1 MLTLTVPG
9 VELFDNKTQ
18 KFSTTETTVLELE
31 HSLVSLSKWES
42 KWNIPFLGRDEKTNE
57 QIIDYVKLMTLTPD
71 VPDEV
76 YLRLSDEN
84 YEQINGY
91 INSKQTATW
100 FREDPNSP
108 KNREIIT
115 AEIIY
120 YWMIALKIPQE
131 YQWWHLARLFTLVRV
146 LNQKNQPPKKAGN
159 TQSAAAQRRALNEAR
174 QRQYNTTG

>member
-120 YWMIALKIPQE
+120 YLMIALKIPQE

>member
-9 VELFDNKTQ
+9 AELFDNKTQ
-18 KFSTTETTVLELE
+18 KFSTTETMVLELE

-146 LNQKNQPPKKAGN
+146 LNQKNQPPKKAGS

>member
-9 VELFDNKTQ
+9 IELFDNETQ
-18 KFSTTETTVLELE
+18 RFSTTETTVLELE
-31 HSLVSLSKWES
+31 HSLVSLSKWEA
-42 KWNIPFLGRDEKTNE
+42 KWNIPFLGRDKKTAE
-57 QIIDYVKLMTLTPD
+57 QIIDYIKIMTLTPNVPED
-71 VPDEV
+71 V
-76 YLRLSDEN
+76 YHRLSDEN
-84 YEQINGY
+84 YSEIDKY

-100 FREDPNSP
+100 FREDPNTP

-131 YQWWHLARLFTLVRV
+131 YQEWHITRLFTLVRV
-146 LNQKNQPPKKAGN
+146 LNQKNQPAKKNNN

>member
-57 QIIDYVKLMTLTPD
+57 QIIDYIKIMTLTPN
-71 VPDEV
+71 VPEEV
-76 YLRLSDEN
+76 YRRLSDEN
-84 YEQINGY
+84 YSEINEY

-100 FREDPNSP
+100 FREDPNQP

-120 YWMIALKIPQE
+120 YWMIALQIPQE
-131 YQWWHLARLFTLVRV
+131 YQEWHIARLFTLVRV
-146 LNQKNQPPKKAGN
+146 LNQKNQPKKKQGM

-174 QRQYNTTG
+174 QRQYGTTG

>member
-9 VELFDNKTQ
+9 VELFDNETQ

-42 KWNIPFLGRDEKTNE
+42 KWNIPFLGRDEKTNA

>member
-1 MLTLTVPG
+1 MLTITVPG
-9 VELFDNKTQ
+9 VELFDSETL

-57 QIIDYVKLMTLTPD
+57 MIIDYIKIMTLND

-76 YLRLSDEN
+76 FYRLSQDN
-84 YEQINGY
+84 YEAVNEY
-91 INSKQTATW
+91 INAKQTATW
-100 FREDPNSP
+100 FREEPNRP
-108 KNREIIT
+108 TNREIIT

-120 YWMIALKIPQE
+120 YWMISLQIPSE
-131 YQWWHLARLFTLVRV
+131 YEYWHINRLFTLVRV
-146 LNQKNQPPKKAGN
+146 LNQKNAPKKKQN

-174 QRQYNTTG
+174 QKQYNTTG

>member
-146 LNQKNQPPKKAGN
+146 LNQKNQPPKKAGS

>member
-9 VELFDNKTQ
+9 FELFDNETQ
-18 KFSTTETTVLELE
+18 TFSTTETTVLELE

-42 KWNIPFLGRDEKTNE
+42 KWNLPFLGRDEKTNE

-146 LNQKNQPPKKAGN
+146 LNQKNQPPKKAGS